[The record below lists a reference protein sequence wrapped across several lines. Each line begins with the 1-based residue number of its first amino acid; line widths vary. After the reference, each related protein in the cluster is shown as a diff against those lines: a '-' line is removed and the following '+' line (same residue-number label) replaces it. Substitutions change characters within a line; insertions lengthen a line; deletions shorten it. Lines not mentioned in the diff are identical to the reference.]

1 MTKTFLTLSRFWIL
15 KGLGLWV
22 SPLKKENLHQNL
34 FQIKLNEVLKRCKKM
49 IPADIK
55 SDTKQEIKELVHV
68 SHNFSQSTFS
78 KLEIQCKTGLYF
90 QFNPGWH
97 SIQLDIV
104 R

>member
-1 MTKTFLTLSRFWIL
+1 MDIKGFG
-15 KGLGLWV
+15 GLGESV
-22 SPLKKENLHQNL
+22 KKGNLHQNL